1 MHPLLTVEKHP
12 KCAELIEKLKR
23 CHEEHPIAKF
33 WNVCSGIKVELDACF
48 RQEKVERRTVNLK
61 ASREF
66 RERLREQ
73 KAADEAAGVPRW
85 TETLRQQE
93 GSQS

>member
-12 KCAELIEKLKR
+12 KCAELIEKL
-23 CHEEHPIAKF
+23 
-33 WNVCSGIKVELDACF
+33 NGIKVELDACF

-61 ASREF
+61 ASKEF